1 MFKKMSKGWIVAGLL
16 IVVLVMGADLK
27 EKTGETLLNSTSG
40 VAMGTNNTKV
50 NLYTVPVGKTC
61 IVTRVV
67 IHTLGGAVAC
77 GTDNDFGA
85 GASAAGW
92 KDTVN
97 LSTVDAVDDFYSV
110 TADNVRVEAV
120 FAAGDVFGIQTDV
133 SSDASA
139 VSAVIDVFGYLY

>member
-1 MFKKMSKGWIVAGLL
+1 MKFLKKNVLWLVL
-16 IVVLVMGADLK
+16 VVLLVMGADLK
-27 EKTGETLLNSTSG
+27 ESATGLLSTTTG
-40 VAMGTNNTKV
+40 VAMGTNNTKAM
-50 NLYTVPVGKTC
+50 LFTVPVGKTC

-97 LSTVDAVDDFYSV
+97 LSTVDATNDYYIV
-110 TADNVRVEAV
+110 TADDTRIEAV
-120 FAAGDVFGIQTDV
+120 FAAGDEFGIQTDV

>member
-1 MFKKMSKGWIVAGLL
+1 MFRRRVLPWLAVCILVT
-16 IVVLVMGADLK
+16 VLVMGADLK
-27 EKTGETLLNSTSG
+27 ESGIGRLSTTTA
-40 VAMGTNNTKV
+40 VPMGTNNTKA

-77 GTDNDFGA
+77 GTNNDFGA
-85 GASAAGW
+85 GSPAAGW

-97 LSTVDAVDDFYSV
+97 LSTVATTNDFYCV

-139 VSAVIDVFGYLY
+139 VSATIEVFGYLY

>member
-1 MFKKMSKGWIVAGLL
+1 MKKELHILT
-16 IVVLVMGADLK
+16 IVVLALVLLLGADIR
-27 EKTGETLLNSTSG
+27 EKTTNLLSSTAA
-40 VAMGTNNTKV
+40 VAMGTNNTKA

-67 IHTLGGAVAC
+67 IHTLSGAVAC

-85 GASAAGW
+85 GATAAGW
-92 KDTVN
+92 KDAVN
-97 LSTVDAVDDFYSV
+97 LSTVDATDDFYSV
-110 TADNVRVEAV
+110 TVDNVRVEAV

-139 VSAVIDVFGYLY
+139 VTATIDVFGYLY